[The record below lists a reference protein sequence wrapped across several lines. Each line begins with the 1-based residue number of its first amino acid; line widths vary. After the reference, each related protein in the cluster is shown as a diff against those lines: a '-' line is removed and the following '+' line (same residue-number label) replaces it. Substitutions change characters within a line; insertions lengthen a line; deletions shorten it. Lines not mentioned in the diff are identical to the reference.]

1 MKHTIAFIHASPAA
15 LPPLVQFYKEA
26 APDLDIINLLE
37 DGLLRL
43 FSAGD
48 FPLAEVRLGAML
60 AAARDVYAAR
70 LAILT
75 CSAVPRPLLDSLRAA
90 ARIPVL
96 KIDHPMARRAV
107 ETGSRIGVAV
117 TFPPT
122 AELTSKLL
130 LESAE
135 EQGRSVEL
143 TLEVKSKA
151 YDALL
156 AGDAAT
162 HDKMLLDAVAAL
174 ARQNVDVIVLAQ
186 VSMARILDR
195 ARASVSVPVLTSLDT
210 SLAAVRA
217 LMSGPPAH

>member
-1 MKHTIAFIHASPAA
+1 MKHTIAFIHASPAS
-15 LPPLVQFYKEA
+15 LPPLMQYYKEA
-26 APDLDIINLLE
+26 APDLDIVNLLD

-43 FSAGD
+43 FSAGN
-48 FPLAEVRLGAML
+48 FSLAGTRLAAML
-60 AAARDVYAAR
+60 ATARDVYAAE
-70 LAILT
+70 LAMLT
-75 CSAVPRPLLDSLRAA
+75 CSAVPRPMLDSLRAG

-96 KIDHPMARRAV
+96 KIDYPMARHAV
-107 ETGSRIGVAV
+107 QTGSRIGVAV

-130 LESAE
+130 LEAAG

-143 TLEVKSKA
+143 TLEVAPKA

-162 HDKMLLDAVAAL
+162 HDKILLDAVAAL

-186 VSMARILDR
+186 VSMARILER

-210 SLAAVRA
+210 SLAAVRG